1 MSGRNLRAIAE
12 TKARRS
18 GYPAR
23 FEQFVDSLDVDDRA
37 EVDEL
42 LYGEPRLSNQVVAAT
57 IMDAFGDHPHIVRR
71 PVTENEVLRWRAKHE
86 T

>member
-12 TKARRS
+12 SKARRA

-23 FEQFVDSLDVDDRA
+23 LALFVESLDADDRA
-37 EVDEL
+37 EVDEVFF
-42 LYGEPRLSNQVVAAT
+42 GEPRLSNQQVA
-57 IMDAFGDHPHIVRR
+57 DALMEAFADHPQIARFR
-71 PVTENEVLRWRAKHE
+71 VTDNEVLRWRAKHA